1 MKIEF
6 IFKWFDFWV
15 GLFWDTKKKWL
26 YILPLPMI
34 GVILKFKNKLNKNE
48 QGFLLPISKK

>member
-26 YILPLPMI
+26 YILPLPMV
-34 GVILKFKNKLNKNE
+34 GVILKFKNKSNTNE
-48 QGFLLPISKK
+48 